1 MEFRVLAVGDVVG
14 APGLRFLQQKLRG
27 IKRLYGADFCV
38 VNGENAN
45 VVGITPQ
52 QADAILDAG
61 ADVITLGNHTWNRRE
76 ILPYLDE
83 CGYILRPA
91 NVLPSLRGRGW
102 GIFETKAG
110 PVAGVNLIGR
120 CSMDFGPDNPFRV
133 IDKILRDIGDIPV
146 LIDFHAEA
154 TSEKL
159 AMGYYLD
166 GRAAAV
172 YGTHTHVQTADERVN
187 PKGTG
192 YITDLGMTGP
202 LWSVLGVDPRQSVAM
217 FRGDLTEYFRAA
229 EGETALMGAV
239 FDIDPEAGL
248 CRSVERV
255 FERMGG

>member
-52 QADAILDAG
+52 QADAIIDAG

-91 NVLPSLRGRGW
+91 NFLPSQPGRGW

-110 PVAGVNLIGR
+110 PVAVVNLIGR

-133 IDKILRDIGDIPV
+133 IDKILLRHRRHSRADRLPRRSHKRKAGDGLLFWTEKSPCP
-146 LIDFHAEA
+146 LGHA
-154 TSEKL
+154 
-159 AMGYYLD
+159 
-166 GRAAAV
+166 
-172 YGTHTHVQTADERVN
+172 
-187 PKGTG
+187 
-192 YITDLGMTGP
+192 
-202 LWSVLGVDPRQSVAM
+202 
-217 FRGDLTEYFRAA
+217 
-229 EGETALMGAV
+229 
-239 FDIDPEAGL
+239 
-248 CRSVERV
+248 
-255 FERMGG
+255 

>member
-1 MEFRVLAVGDVVG
+1 M
-14 APGLRFLQQKLRG
+14 
-27 IKRLYGADFCV
+27 

-52 QADAILDAG
+52 QADAIFDAG

-91 NVLPSLRGRGW
+91 NFLPSLPGRGW

-110 PVAGVNLIGR
+110 PVAVVNLIGR

-133 IDKILRDIGDIPV
+133 IDKILRDIGEIPV

-166 GRAAAV
+166 GKISALW
-172 YGTHTHVQTADERVN
+172 GTHTHVPTADEQVLPN
-187 PKGTG
+187 GTG
-192 YITDLGMTGP
+192 YQTDLGMTGP
-202 LWSVLGVDPRQSVAM
+202 AISVLGVKPEQSIAL
-217 FRGDLTEYFRAA
+217 FRGELKSRYEPAGGPCR
-229 EGETALMGAV
+229 LCGAV
-239 FDIDPEAGL
+239 FTIDAKTRRCTG
-248 CRSVERV
+248 VERV
-255 FERMGG
+255 MVD

>member
-27 IKRLYGADFCV
+27 IRRLYGVDFCV

-52 QADAILDAG
+52 QADAIFDAG

-91 NVLPSLRGRGW
+91 NFLPSLPGRGW

-110 PVAGVNLIGR
+110 PVAVVNLIGR

-166 GRAAAV
+166 GKISALW
-172 YGTHTHVQTADERVN
+172 GTHTHVPTADEQVLPN
-187 PKGTG
+187 GTG
-192 YITDLGMTGP
+192 KTRLYPEAYRLGRAG
-202 LWSVLGVDPRQSVAM
+202 GVC
-217 FRGDLTEYFRAA
+217 RAA
-229 EGETALMGAV
+229 LAAGETVPAAQLIPDYHRLSQA
-239 FDIDPEAGL
+239 
-248 CRSVERV
+248 ER
-255 FERMGG
+255 ERAARLQAAP

>member
-52 QADAILDAG
+52 QADAIFDAG

-91 NVLPSLRGRGW
+91 NFLPSLPGRGW

-110 PVAGVNLIGR
+110 PVAVVNLIGR

-166 GRAAAV
+166 GRVSAV
-172 YGTHTHVQTADERVN
+172 VGTHTHVQTADERVL
-187 PKGTG
+187 PKGTA
-192 YITDLGMTGP
+192 YITDAGMCGGRN
-202 LWSVLGVDPRQSVAM
+202 SVLGVKQEIIIKKFIDNMPARFEYDPKEIELNGVVISVDQSTGKAQSIQRVSVA
-217 FRGDLTEYFRAA
+217 D
-229 EGETALMGAV
+229 
-239 FDIDPEAGL
+239 
-248 CRSVERV
+248 
-255 FERMGG
+255 

>member
-27 IKRLYGADFCV
+27 IKRLYGVDFCV

-52 QADAILDAG
+52 QADAIFDAG

-91 NVLPSLRGRGW
+91 NFLPSLPGRGW

-110 PVAGVNLIGR
+110 PVAVVNLIGR

-166 GRAAAV
+166 GKISALW
-172 YGTHTHVQTADERVN
+172 GTHTHVPTADEQVLPESARA
-187 PKGTG
+187 
-192 YITDLGMTGP
+192 TDR
-202 LWSVLGVDPRQSVAM
+202 PRHDGSRDFRSGGQAEQSIAL
-217 FRGDLTEYFRAA
+217 FRGELKSRYEPAGGPCR
-229 EGETALMGAV
+229 LCGAV
-239 FDIDPEAGL
+239 FTIDAKTRRCTG
-248 CRSVERV
+248 VERV
-255 FERMGG
+255 MVD